1 MPGAVAN
8 RYAKALAD
16 VVTDDQDSRQ
26 VQTQLEEFSSLLE
39 KNTELRQVLTS
50 PAFPLPKRKAVMEA
64 VLKRVKFAKFTT
76 NFLLL
81 LLDNFRLELLEDI
94 CEAFKQKVDEQ
105 LGIVRVRVSAAEPLA
120 KKQQTELQKSFE
132 TLTSKKVKLMVR
144 EDPTLV
150 GGVVARLGS
159 TVYDGSLKSKLERMS
174 EHLISRTR

>member
-16 VVTDDQDSRQ
+16 VVTDDKESRK

-50 PAFPLPKRKAVMEA
+50 PALPLPKRKAVMEA
-64 VLKRVKFAKFTT
+64 VLKRVKFTKVTV
-76 NFLLL
+76 NFLLV

-94 CEAFKQKVDEQ
+94 SEAFKQKVDEQ
-105 LGIVRVRVSAAEPLA
+105 LGIVRVRVSAAQLPA
-120 KKQQTELQKSFE
+120 TKQQTELQKSFE
-132 TLTSKKVKLMVR
+132 TLTSKKVELTVS
-144 EDPTLV
+144 EDPSLV
-150 GGVVARLGS
+150 GGVVARIGS

-174 EHLISRTR
+174 DHLISETG